1 MIANSIYVL
10 DSNDPYLNLEIE
22 NYLLRNSD
30 PESFILILWINRP
43 CIVLGK
49 FQNPWNEIKLEK
61 AKRNNIDIVRRQS
74 GGGCV
79 YHDLG
84 NLNFT
89 IISPKKKAS
98 AEFNIKMIQDC
109 LSYFGIL
116 SVTSKRYDIKVLHD
130 SREFKITGSAFKQTR
145 DRHLH
150 HGTLLVNS
158 DTSLLIEL
166 LRPKKVKLS
175 TKAIDSIPSPVINLS
190 ELNPEITIE
199 VLKDVLIDSFKKYLG
214 ECDVYFDFD
223 ISLIGDYENAS
234 SWHHVFA
241 NTPKFSL
248 DYQIHELN
256 FSVKVE
262 KGLIEEVYIVL
273 EGLHPDYFKE
283 FCDSM
288 VGKRYDPNNLISE
301 LSKEIA
307 EEKVLSDLRNALI
320 D

>member
-1 MIANSIYVL
+1 MSANSIYIL

-30 PESFILILWINRP
+30 PESFILILWVNRP

-61 AKRNNIDIVRRQS
+61 AKRNKIVIVRRQS

-84 NLNFT
+84 NLNFS
-89 IISPKKKAS
+89 IISPKIKAS
-98 AEFNIKMIQDC
+98 AETNIKMIQEC
-109 LSYFGIL
+109 LSSFGIQ

-130 SREFKITGSAFKQTR
+130 SRELKITGSAFKQTR

-166 LRPKKVKLS
+166 LRPRKIKLS

-190 ELNPEITIE
+190 EVNPNITIE
-199 VLKDVLIDSFKKYLG
+199 VFKDVLMDNFKKRFG
-214 ECDVYFDFD
+214 ECDVYTDFD
-223 ISLIGDYENAS
+223 KSLIIDYENAS
-234 SWHHVFA
+234 SWQHVFA

-256 FSVKVE
+256 FNMKVE
-262 KGLIEEVYIVL
+262 KGLIKEVYIVL
-273 EGLHPDYFKE
+273 EGLHPEYFKD
-283 FCDSM
+283 FCEKM
-288 VGKRYDPNNLISE
+288 AEERYDPIYLISE
-301 LSKEIA
+301 LSKEIS
-307 EEKVLSDLRNALI
+307 EEKVLSDLRDALI